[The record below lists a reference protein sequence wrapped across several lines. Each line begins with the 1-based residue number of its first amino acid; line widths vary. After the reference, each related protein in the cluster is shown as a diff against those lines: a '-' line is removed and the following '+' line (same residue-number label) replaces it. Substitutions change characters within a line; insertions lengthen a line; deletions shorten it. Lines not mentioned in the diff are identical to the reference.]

1 MDNEYEKISI
11 HYSMEDI
18 KIENNPY
25 SGQGEGDFDK
35 AFEEIFK
42 KKAFIEEDHEEDH
55 EEYPEIK
62 SNLQSINLIKKE
74 EPPHECQRNS
84 NYSLKTHSKIN
95 LNEDIN
101 DENNEKINF
110 KLNDGDKDQNCL
122 FCENDSIEQ
131 EKPEFIIN
139 ENLVEKEEEEEE
151 EEEEDEVIKNV
162 EIKKEES
169 SNMISEIEKPNK
181 FRVYSSNDFN
191 IFHPGGNVEF
201 YKQIK
206 EEINEELL
214 ELQEDQKKK
223 PLKINKFKIYK
234 EKNKKTK
241 KKAKE
246 KKKRKDKPDDVRKK
260 IKSRFLKTTKN
271 RINQMLKSA
280 KSKELFDFLPQ
291 CFICNISKQK
301 NKMIMNMTFKELM
314 SQNFGEDEI
323 KKDNGDKK
331 LLQHKRGPDQKKY
344 DNNVKVLKYLEK
356 NEEISRKSN
365 FNVIGKMTFREIF
378 NEYLKSEEFEKE
390 IEKLKTENNN
400 DKYIK
405 DYIIKAFS
413 FVNYFASST

>member
-1 MDNEYEKISI
+1 MGNEYEKISKDK
-11 HYSMEDI
+11 SMEDI

-25 SGQGEGDFDK
+25 LGQEEGDFEE
-35 AFEEIFK
+35 AFEETFK
-42 KKAFIEEDHEEDH
+42 KKAFNKEDHEEC
-55 EEYPEIK
+55 PEMK
-62 SNLQSINLIKKE
+62 NKVYYLESSNFIQKE
-74 EPPHECQRNS
+74 EQQHICQP
-84 NYSLKTHSKIN
+84 NYFLKTLGKIN

-101 DENNEKINF
+101 DENNEKVNF
-110 KLNDGDKDQNCL
+110 KLNDEDEDQNYL
-122 FCENDSIEQ
+122 ICENDSIEQ
-131 EKPEFIIN
+131 QKSELIIKD
-139 ENLVEKEEEEEE
+139 NLAEKEEEIEEKE
-151 EEEEDEVIKNV
+151 EVIKNV

-214 ELQEDQKKK
+214 RLKEDEKKK
-223 PLKINKFKIYK
+223 SLKIKKFEIYK

-344 DNNVKVLKYLEK
+344 DNNVKVLKYLEE

-390 IEKLKTENNN
+390 IEKLKSENNN

-405 DYIIKAFS
+405 DYMIKAFG
-413 FVNYFASST
+413 FVKYFSSST